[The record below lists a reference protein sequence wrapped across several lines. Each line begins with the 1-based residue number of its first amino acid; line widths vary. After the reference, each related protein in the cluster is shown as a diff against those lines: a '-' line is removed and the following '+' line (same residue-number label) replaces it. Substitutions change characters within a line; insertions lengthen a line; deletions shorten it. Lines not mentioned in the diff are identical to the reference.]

1 MALVQDIRIA
11 DTGFAAQWAKVSE
24 ALARRKVY
32 RQTLAELRALS
43 GRELDDLGIH
53 RSMITRVAYEAAYG
67 K

>member
-11 DTGFAAQWAKVSE
+11 QNGPGALWAKVSE
-24 ALARRKVY
+24 ALARRRVY
-32 RQTLAELRALS
+32 RQTLNELRALS
-43 GRELDDLGIH
+43 SRELGDLGIH